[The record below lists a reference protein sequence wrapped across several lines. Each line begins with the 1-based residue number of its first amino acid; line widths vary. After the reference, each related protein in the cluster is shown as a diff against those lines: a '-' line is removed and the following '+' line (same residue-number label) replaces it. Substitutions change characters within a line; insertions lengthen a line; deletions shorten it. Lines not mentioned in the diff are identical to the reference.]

1 MMGEQDQQKISAMA
15 RWYIDVFLVVL
26 GQALTIILISSDEM
40 PMYLMLF
47 AMALNAAGLGI
58 RAKRGGR
65 SVIAWALTGCVFP
78 LIVPLAGII
87 FMVLRDLKG
96 AREKR
101 PFPLYGHIVIA
112 AVLFLIGGPLMDSFS
127 FAFLSTIAA
136 VIWVLAGRRGL
147 YAKKQKFV
155 LVMVYIMAF
164 AMAVGVK
171 TANNHV
177 SQKNA
182 AVIIAACDEYLKKN
196 GRYPGTLQDLVPGY
210 LPKVPAARYTW
221 TSGRFWYHR
230 DRLESGNRY
239 SLMYTVEAPFARRV
253 YSSERKTWRSID

>member
-1 MMGEQDQQKISAMA
+1 
-15 RWYIDVFLVVL
+15 
-26 GQALTIILISSDEM
+26 
-40 PMYLMLF
+40 
-47 AMALNAAGLGI
+47 
-58 RAKRGGR
+58 
-65 SVIAWALTGCVFP
+65 
-78 LIVPLAGII
+78 
-87 FMVLRDLKG
+87 
-96 AREKR
+96 
-101 PFPLYGHIVIA
+101 
-112 AVLFLIGGPLMDSFS
+112 
-127 FAFLSTIAA
+127 
-136 VIWVLAGRRGL
+136 
-147 YAKKQKFV
+147 
-155 LVMVYIMAF
+155 MVYITAF